1 MGLEIPA
8 FPLSPLSV
16 GVPITG
22 VSSLVFSNFFSCCSF
37 KLILKMMMMR
47 RRMTM
52 PGSRAQTKVLTVRC
66 GRNGRFDW
74 LLFSGNIH
82 RGREDGITSYHSPLK
97 LWHLHT
103 WCHWKHLPWQPSP
116 DLDWDTFQEGRIY
129 EKAAHWNDR
138 LCKAELLP
146 GAPGFT
152 PLLHLVIE
160 GSVGTHSAGTCTDI
174 HVAQVSCCHL

>member
-1 MGLEIPA
+1 MCLEIPA

-22 VSSLVFSNFFSCCSF
+22 VSSLVFSDFFSCFSF
-37 KLILKMMMMR
+37 KLTLKMMMMMR
-47 RRMTM
+47 RRTT

-82 RGREDGITSYHSPLK
+82 GGREDGITSYHSPLK
-97 LWHLHT
+97 LWHPHT
-103 WCHWKHLPWQPSP
+103 WCHWKHLPWRQSP

-129 EKAAHWNDR
+129 EKAAHWNYR
-138 LCKAELLP
+138 FCRAELLP

-160 GSVGTHSAGTCTDI
+160 GSVGTRSAGTCTDI
-174 HVAQVSCCHL
+174 HVA